1 MAMLVSV
8 MMRENMVI
16 AGSVGIQHKLY
27 WRQKLAHALATTQLV
42 LAVAFALHVKVL
54 VKLTRLALV
63 PHAGLLTLHW
73 ARPASVML
81 LQMIAEIAGIQYLS
95 SFDCHHILFNCKLED

>member
-1 MAMLVSV
+1 M
-8 MMRENMVI
+8 
-16 AGSVGIQHKLY
+16 H

-42 LAVAFALHVKVL
+42 LAVASALRVKVL

-81 LQMIAEIAGIQYLS
+81 PQMIAEIAGTQYLS
-95 SFDCHHILFNCKLED
+95 SFD